1 MLNNWVIIVV
11 SLAYIGV
18 LFAIASYGDRL
29 AAKRP
34 AGRRS
39 HARPLIYALTL
50 AVYCTS
56 WTFYGSVGL
65 AASSGYDFLPVYLGP
80 ILLFTLG
87 FPVLRKIIRI
97 AKAENITTIADFISA
112 RFGKSQA
119 VAAVVTI
126 IVVIGILPYIA
137 LQLKAVS
144 ASFSVLTNEP
154 AAVLLDA
161 AGIVPWW
168 SDTALIVA
176 ALMAVFSIIF
186 GTRNIDATEHH
197 HGMMLAIAFESVVK
211 LVAFLAAGLFVTFVM
226 FGGIGDLV
234 ANALASPLIVGRF
247 TGAIDSTK
255 WVTIALLSMAAI
267 ICLPR
272 QFHVA
277 VVENAHESE
286 LKKAAW
292 MFPAY
297 LVAINLFVIPI
308 ALAGLL
314 AFGGSGVDADTF
326 VLALPMLAQQETL
339 ALFVFIGGL
348 SAATGMVIVATVA
361 LSTMV
366 SNDVVM
372 PLLLRYGARGAERRH
387 DVGQLL
393 LNIRRTAMFA
403 ILMLA
408 FAYYRVA
415 GEGQALA
422 SIGLISFAAVAQF
435 APSIFGA
442 IFWERASRV
451 GALAG
456 VVTGF
461 SLWAYTLLLPT
472 FSESSWLPVSLL
484 TDGPWSISALAPHS
498 LFGFALSDPL
508 THGVVWSVGANI
520 LVFVVLSLF
529 SRPKAIERSQAQ
541 AFVRVDA
548 GYTGSGA
555 HALKGALT
563 VGDLQGIAA
572 GYLGS
577 KTVALAFSDYAAEH
591 EDDMTARSAVDVELL
606 RYTERLLASAIGASS
621 ARLVIA
627 LSLERDDL
635 DMQSAMAL
643 LDDASAAIR
652 YNRELLQ
659 STMENVR
666 QGIAVYDE
674 NLRLVWWNRRFSD
687 YLNLPEAFARVG
699 VSAEEIIRYAAEHG
713 EYGPGDVDSTVAEL
727 MAQYRSRTPITYER
741 RLDDGTIL
749 EVGTSATPG
758 GNIVATLNDVTERVQ
773 AAVELAEAKQ
783 DLELRVA
790 ERTRA
795 LTQLNDQLREAT
807 LAAEDANIDKTRFL
821 AAASHDLLQPLNAA
835 RLFLSSLAERPQPT
849 DNAALIERV
858 ETSLKSVEDLLEELL
873 DISKLDAGGVIPQI
887 EDFALNEL
895 LDEMATQFAPLA
907 DEGDVALRFVP
918 SHHIVHSDRRLLR
931 RILQN
936 FLSNA
941 IRYTPAGGRV
951 LLGCRVAD
959 EGLRLEVWDTGPGI
973 PIDMYDAVFRE
984 FQRIAGPAGTTQGLG
999 LGLAIVDRV
1008 ARMLDHKIT
1017 LRSQVGKGSVFAVS
1031 VPMGD
1036 SLPASPTL
1044 AEMPDTRI
1052 RELDGAI
1059 VLCIDDSTDILDGMT
1074 ALLSGWNCDVRVAA
1088 SGGEWRDALNGD
1100 APDLILA
1107 DYHLDDDIDG
1117 LQLIAEICGDI
1128 GRLIPAVVISADQTE
1143 ALQDEAMRRGH
1154 AILAKPIKP
1163 AALRAL
1169 MTRLLAQRAALL
1181 MDREVS

>member
-1 MLNNWVIIVV
+1 MLNNWVIIVA

-18 LFAIASYGDRL
+18 LFAIATYGDRL

-34 AGRRS
+34 VGQRV
-39 HARPLIYALTL
+39 HAKPLIYALTL

-87 FPVLRKIIRI
+87 YPVLRKIIRI

-112 RFGKSQA
+112 RFGKSQT

-144 ASFSVLTNEP
+144 ASFTVLTNDP
-154 AAVLLDA
+154 AVVLLDA
-161 AGIVPWW
+161 ASIAPWW
-168 SDTALIVA
+168 SDTALVVA

-211 LVAFLAAGLFVTFVM
+211 LVAFLAAGLFVTFIM
-226 FGGIGDLV
+226 FGGIGDLLS
-234 ANALASPLIVGRF
+234 NASASPLIVERF
-247 TGAIDSTK
+247 TGAVDGTK

-277 VVENAHESE
+277 VVENADESE

-292 MFPAY
+292 LFPAY

-361 LSTMV
+361 LSTMI

-372 PLLLRYGARGAERRH
+372 PLVLRYGARGAARRH
-387 DVGQLL
+387 DYGQLL
-393 LNIRRTAMFA
+393 LNVRRVAMFA

-451 GALAG
+451 GALGG
-456 VVTGF
+456 VIVGF
-461 SLWAYTLLLPT
+461 ALWAYTLLLPT
-472 FSESSWLPVSLL
+472 FSESTWLPVALL
-484 TDGPWSISALAPHS
+484 TDGPWSIAALAPHS
-498 LFGFALSDPL
+498 LFGFALGDPL
-508 THGVVWSVGANI
+508 THGVVWSVGANVLMFI
-520 LVFVVLSLF
+520 VLSLF
-529 SRPKAIERSQAQ
+529 ARPKAIERSQAQ
-541 AFVRVDA
+541 AFVQVDA
-548 GYTGSGA
+548 GYAGGRVR
-555 HALKGALT
+555 ALKGTLT
-563 VGDLQGIAA
+563 VGDLQEIAA

-577 KTVALAFSDYAAEH
+577 AAVTQAFHSYAATH
-591 EDDMTARSAVDVELL
+591 DDDMAATSAVDMELL

-627 LSLERDDL
+627 LSLERSDL

-674 NLRLVWWNRRFSD
+674 NLRLVWWNHRFSD
-687 YLNLPEAFARVG
+687 YLNLPEAFARIG
-699 VSAEEIIRYAAEHG
+699 VSAEEIIRYSAEHG
-713 EYGPGDVDSTVAEL
+713 EYGPGDVESIVAEL

-741 RLDDGTIL
+741 RLADGTIL

-758 GNIVATLNDVTERVQ
+758 GNVVATLNDVTERVQ
-773 AAVELAEAKQ
+773 AAAELAEAKQ
-783 DLELRVA
+783 SLELRVA

-807 LAAEDANIDKTRFL
+807 LAAEDANLGKTRFL

-849 DNAALIERV
+849 ENGGLIERID
-858 ETSLKSVEDLLEELL
+858 TSLKSVEDLLEELL
-873 DISKLDAGGVIPQI
+873 DISKLDAGGVVPQL

-895 LDEMATQFAPLA
+895 LAELATQFAALA
-907 DEGDVALRFVP
+907 EEGGVALQFVP
-918 SHHIVHSDRRLLR
+918 THRIVHSDRRLLR

-951 LLGCRVAD
+951 LLGCRTAGD
-959 EGLRLEVWDTGPGI
+959 GLRLEVWDTGPGI
-973 PIDMYDAVFRE
+973 PDDMHDAVFRE
-984 FQRIAGPAGTTQGLG
+984 FQRIAGPAGATQGLG
-999 LGLAIVDRV
+999 LGLAIVDRI
-1008 ARMLDHKIT
+1008 ARMLDHEIT
-1017 LRSQVGKGSVFAVS
+1017 VRSQVGKGSVFAVT
-1031 VPMGD
+1031 VPVGNA
-1036 SLPASPTL
+1036 LPAGPEL
-1044 AEMPDTRI
+1044 AELPDPRL
-1052 RELDGAI
+1052 RELDGAV
-1059 VLCIDDSTDILDGMT
+1059 VLCIDDSPDILDGMT
-1074 ALLSGWNCDVRVAA
+1074 ALLSGWHCDVRVAA
-1088 SGGEWRDALNGD
+1088 SGAQWRDALRGD
-1100 APDLILA
+1100 TPDIILA
-1107 DYHLDDDIDG
+1107 DYHLDDDLNG
-1117 LQLIAEICGDI
+1117 LQLIAEICGET
-1128 GRLIPAVVISADQTE
+1128 GSLIPAVVISADRTE
-1143 ALQDEAMRRGH
+1143 ALREEAVRRGH
-1154 AILAKPIKP
+1154 AILAKPVKP
-1163 AALRAL
+1163 AALRVL
-1169 MTRLLAQRAALL
+1169 MTRLLVQR
-1181 MDREVS
+1181 